1 MPYTSDQR
9 FLVLHGCKLKGFSEP
24 TAIGT
29 VIGMKPLAVT
39 KILQGLV
46 KEGLAKYLEGG
57 RISGYALTPAG
68 KQEQVRLAEADLVGS
83 GSRTVVQGS
92 YEKFLVLNADLLAVC
107 TAWQVRDLDRNILN
121 DHSDRDYDAGV
132 IKRLADVHL
141 GGDPDH
147 RCAVGR
153 PRSVPPLPAPPAT
166 GAGQG
171 EEGQPRVVC
180 QADSRLLSHG
190 LDGAPRRSPLHA
202 PYPTRVGRRL
212 SNQRGDCR
220 PQPSP

>member
-1 MPYTSDQR
+1 MPHTSDQR

-24 TAIGT
+24 SAIGP
-29 VIGMKPLAVT
+29 VIGMKPPAVT

-68 KQEQVRLAEADLVGS
+68 KQEQVRLAEADLAGS
-83 GSRTVVQGS
+83 GARPVLQGS
-92 YEKFLVLNADLLAVC
+92 YDRFLVLNSDLLAVC

-141 GGDPDH
+141 GVTPI
-147 RCAVGR
+147 
-153 PRSVPPLPAPPAT
+153 T
-166 GAGQG
+166 GALSAALDRYHHY
-171 EEGQPRVVC
+171 QPRLQLALDKVKKGSHEWF
-180 QADSRLLSHG
+180 AKPILDSYHTVWMELHEDLLST
-190 LDGAPRRSPLHA
+190 LRIERASEDA
-202 PYPTRVGRRL
+202 
-212 SNQRGDCR
+212 
-220 PQPSP
+220 